1 MHLNGLHIRRLYDFI
16 QYHSAESYLL
26 LQTKKTISH
35 HCVFW
40 VCILRES
47 QASTDSM
54 LSNCISQHKS
64 SCIILLFKQ
73 VYMLLQSVHVSCLAN
88 WCHVTISINAKVER
102 GLNGW
107 SCMPGG
113 ASQKSQG
120 VDTVWQTKVHG
131 WAITLLSNSNW
142 CSCARTHASNCS
154 SSLIR
159 SRSSL
164 YLVVSAS
171 LSCIKYCYC
180 PCKSVLNPCLVH
192 PMLSFYTFCALPCP
206 WHLIAG

>member
-1 MHLNGLHIRRLYDFI
+1 MISYSLIQQKVTCSSKQKRRSRIIVYFEPVSCENHKCALTPCSVIVSPSIHHLVLY
-16 QYHSAESYLL
+16 
-26 LQTKKTISH
+26 
-35 HCVFW
+35 C
-40 VCILRES
+40 
-47 QASTDSM
+47 
-54 LSNCISQHKS
+54 S
-64 SCIILLFKQ
+64 SSRSICC
-73 VYMLLQSVHVSCLAN
+73 YNSVHVSCLAN

-107 SCMPGG
+107 SCMSGG

-120 VDTVWQTKVHG
+120 IDRVWQTKVHG
-131 WAITLLSNSNW
+131 SAVTLHSNW

-180 PCKSVLNPCLVH
+180 PCKSVLNPCLVQ
-192 PMLSFYTFCALPCP
+192 PMLSFYTLCAFPFP

>member
-1 MHLNGLHIRRLYDFI
+1 MISYSIIQLKVTCSSKQKRRSRIIVYFEPVSCENHKHALTPCSVIVSPSIHHLVLY
-16 QYHSAESYLL
+16 
-26 LQTKKTISH
+26 
-35 HCVFW
+35 C
-40 VCILRES
+40 
-47 QASTDSM
+47 
-54 LSNCISQHKS
+54 S
-64 SCIILLFKQ
+64 SSRSICCYNS
-73 VYMLLQSVHVSCLAN
+73 VYVSCLAN
-88 WCHVTISINAKVER
+88 WCHVTFSINAKVER

-120 VDTVWQTKVHG
+120 VDRVWQTKVHG
-131 WAITLLSNSNW
+131 SAITLLSNSNW

-192 PMLSFYTFCALPCP
+192 PMLSFYTFCAFPCP
-206 WHLIAG
+206 GHLIAG